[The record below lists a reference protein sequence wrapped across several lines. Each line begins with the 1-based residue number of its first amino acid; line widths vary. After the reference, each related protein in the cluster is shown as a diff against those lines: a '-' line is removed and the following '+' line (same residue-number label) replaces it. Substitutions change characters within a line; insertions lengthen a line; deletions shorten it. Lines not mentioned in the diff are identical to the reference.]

1 MIQVAYKM
9 PVLFVDDIETSKR
22 FYRNLLG
29 LDVMHDFGENIVF
42 RDAVSL
48 WQRQRAETIIHG
60 APRKQPSDTDKPV
73 ELYFE
78 TDDITAL
85 WQQLQRSD
93 VDVIHGLKEEPWGQR
108 TCRIYDPDRYIL
120 EIAEPMEAVVRRL
133 ASADMNTAAIA
144 RKTQLDEDAVAR
156 ILRAQQ

>member
-1 MIQVAYKM
+1 MIQVAYRM

-22 FYRNLLG
+22 FYMNHLG

-42 RDAVSL
+42 RDAFSL
-48 WQRQRAETIIHG
+48 WQRQRAETIIYG
-60 APRKQPSDTDKPV
+60 GRQAPPSPGNKPV

-78 TDDITAL
+78 TDDIEAL

-108 TCRIYDPDRYIL
+108 TCRIYDPDRYIV

-133 ASADMNTAAIA
+133 ASTDMNTAAIA

-156 ILRAQQ
+156 ILMAQQ